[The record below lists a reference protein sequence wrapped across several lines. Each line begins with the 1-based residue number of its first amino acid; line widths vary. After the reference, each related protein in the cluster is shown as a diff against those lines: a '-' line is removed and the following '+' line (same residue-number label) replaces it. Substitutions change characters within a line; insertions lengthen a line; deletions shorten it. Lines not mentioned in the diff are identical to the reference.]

1 MPTIYTNAFEE
12 DVYKGLTSYPKK
24 LSSKYFYDEK
34 GDKIFQQI
42 MNMPEYYLTDAE
54 YSIIESYTEKI
65 AAAFNDENGF
75 DIIELGAGDGKKTKV
90 LLRYLNENKF
100 NFSYQPIDI
109 SKYALKELK
118 ESLENEL
125 PNLKVI
131 PQEGMYFKVLN
142 RLAEYKSRK
151 KVILVLGSN
160 IGNLVQ
166 EKAIEFLQN
175 IQASMNKGDLLFMGF
190 DMKKNP
196 QQIIDAYSDK
206 TGITEAFNK
215 NLLLRINREM
225 NADFD
230 LDKFLHWETYDPETG
245 TAKSYLVAKEDLKV
259 RLQKIDLE
267 INFKAW
273 ETIHTEISQKYDD
286 LTVNWLAEQANLK
299 VIDQYVDSE
308 NLFKDFL
315 LTIKA

>member
-1 MPTIYTNAFEE
+1 M
-12 DVYKGLTSYPKK
+12 
-24 LSSKYFYDEK
+24 
-34 GDKIFQQI
+34 
-42 MNMPEYYLTDAE
+42 
-54 YSIIESYTEKI
+54 
-65 AAAFNDENGF
+65 
-75 DIIELGAGDGKKTKV
+75 
-90 LLRYLNENKF
+90 
-100 NFSYQPIDI
+100 
-109 SKYALKELK
+109 
-118 ESLENEL
+118 
-125 PNLKVI
+125 
-131 PQEGMYFKVLN
+131 
-142 RLAEYKSRK
+142 
-151 KVILVLGSN
+151 ILVLGSN
-160 IGNLVQ
+160 IGNLVH

-230 LDKFLHWETYDPETG
+230 LDKFSHWETYDPETG

-299 VIDQYVDSE
+299 VIDKYVDSE